1 MANYKLKVSAG
12 CLVALDASLKCMA
25 QVAQIKPHSA
35 LFVAQRTQEM
45 F

>member
-1 MANYKLKVSAG
+1 MANYKLKVSVG
-12 CLVALDASLKCMA
+12 HLVALDASLRCIA
-25 QVAQIKPHSA
+25 QMTQIKPHMA

>member
-1 MANYKLKVSAG
+1 MVSAG
-12 CLVALDASLKCMA
+12 RLAALDASLRCMA
-25 QVAQIKPHSA
+25 QIAQIKPHSA